1 MANQKYSP
9 EFLRALRQSPL
20 VSKPHGLPSI
30 EQWMDTA
37 STVEANQRRARPPGT
52 RPDELLLNTDKQ
64 TQRPSLM
71 QTRSSARVTSGSAGD
86 TFLGPPKTAF
96 ASASRIA
103 TKPLDSP
110 NQPTNGQDDDPATHN
125 RSDTDSRSFR
135 TRQTEAPGSLTNG
148 RRFGREDGDGWTN
161 VRNRKG
167 STGHEDTERMNRGD
181 LIRDRPFGR
190 GDRDR
195 HANEP
200 ERRPGRGGVGRGRHE
215 SGSWRTPPASAGLD
229 VDWEMPLRHG
239 MNDKDR
245 RTNRDFR
252 NEQEPEWL
260 DEPAASFES
269 TTKHD
274 SKSHT
279 AEDFQRWKAQMKG
292 NKAETE
298 KKTEES
304 NKTPTSAKASKPA
317 SKPTTPLAVDEEL
330 GKLSG
335 WGSTKTT
342 EAKSE
347 GIKSASGPVKESRF
361 KSFFSPR
368 DQPSHIEASSQAENT
383 TATATNDKDPD
394 KEGFNLIMQKLLAQN
409 LQSSSQSDNTSIQS
423 NPLGTLFGNMN
434 ESKEQSYGQKKQ
446 YDEKRD
452 PRQSG
457 FDPWSPLSQRPSSGL
472 VPPPQVEQSSRTPQ
486 CESAFQDFSTRTA
499 PRNQQDEQQALA
511 DARRDLLLS
520 LMKAHPN
527 VGVEAPPAFA
537 DHHSPDDPDFQIF
550 INDEPPQQPAPR
562 SSRGPPSGFFD
573 ERFANDF
580 DRQQQQQQPKQHQQ
594 PPLDYEQEMLGRRP
608 SHPQRGP
615 NNFFDDPAISNYQ
628 RRNQIPE
635 PEQRFTGNPI
645 GPGSNLPFFDGP
657 FQGGA
662 IPLAQQHQ
670 QQQHSSQTQT
680 PQQRHDVGPPPGF
693 NLPPFRNPQPQPP
706 PLSAGFPPGF
716 SPNQGNFNMNRN
728 IPPMDGHQGNRG
740 MALPPPGGGPNG
752 PPPHMFPGGGP
763 PGAPPGFFNNGPPSA
778 PPPGFPGFPG
788 GPQGFGPDGLS
799 VGRGTG
805 IHGGLGGQQGNGRGQ
820 PFGMDGR
827 MFR

>member
-1 MANQKYSP
+1 
-9 EFLRALRQSPL
+9 
-20 VSKPHGLPSI
+20 
-30 EQWMDTA
+30 MDTA
-37 STVEANQRRARPPGT
+37 STVEANQRRAKPPGT
-52 RPDELLLNTDKQ
+52 RPDELLLNADKQ

-71 QTRSSARVTSGSAGD
+71 QTRSSARVTSGSAGTVPPTLSDDIGLLITLRHEGD

-110 NQPTNGQDDDPATHN
+110 SHPTNGHDEDPAPHN
-125 RSDTDSRSFR
+125 RPDTDSRSFR
-135 TRQTEAPGSLTNG
+135 TRQTEVSGGLMNGSRL
-148 RRFGREDGDGWTN
+148 GREEGDGWTN

-167 STGHEDTERMNRGD
+167 STGHEDMEKMNRGD
-181 LIRDRPFGR
+181 LVRDRQVGR

-195 HANEP
+195 HANET
-200 ERRPGRGGVGRGRHE
+200 ERRPGPRGVGRGRHE

-229 VDWEMPLRHG
+229 VDWQMPPRHA

-252 NEQEPEWL
+252 GEQEPEWL

-304 NKTPTSAKASKPA
+304 NKTPTSAKATKPA

-335 WGSTKTT
+335 WGSTKPT

-368 DQPSHIEASSQAENT
+368 DQPSQIEASIQAENT
-383 TATATNDKDPD
+383 STTTVNDKDPD

-409 LQSSSQSDNTSIQS
+409 LQSSSQSDDPGIQA
-423 NPLGTLFGNMN
+423 NPLGTGFGHMDDG
-434 ESKEQSYGQKKQ
+434 KEQSYGQKKQ

-457 FDPWSPLSQRPSSGL
+457 FEPWSPLSQRPSSGL
-472 VPPPQVEQSSRTPQ
+472 VPTSQAEHSSRTPQ
-486 CESAFQDFSTRTA
+486 SESTFQDFSTRTA
-499 PRNQQDEQQALA
+499 PRNQRDEQQALA

-527 VGVEAPPAFA
+527 VGVEPPPPFA

-580 DRQQQQQQPKQHQQ
+580 DRQQQQQQPKQHQHTS
-594 PPLDYEQEMLGRRP
+594 LDYEQEILGRRP

-635 PEQRFTGNPI
+635 SEQRFAGNPI
-645 GPGSNLPFFDGP
+645 GPGPSLPFFDGP
-657 FQGGA
+657 FQGG
-662 IPLAQQHQ
+662 PLPSTQQH
-670 QQQHSSQTQT
+670 QQQHSSQAQP

-693 NLPPFRNPQPQPP
+693 NLPPFRNPQQQPP

-716 SPNQGNFNMNRN
+716 NPNQGNFNVNRN
-728 IPPMDGHQGNRG
+728 IPPMDGHPGNRG
-740 MALPPPGGGPNG
+740 MTLPPPGGGPNG
-752 PPPHMFPGGGP
+752 PPPHMFPGGAP

-788 GPQGFGPDGLS
+788 VPQGLGPEGLP
-799 VGRGTG
+799 VGRVTG
-805 IHGGLGGQQGNGRGQ
+805 MHVGLGGQQGNGRGQ
-820 PFGMDGR
+820 TFGMDGR